1 MPTTWYEAVVREI
14 IPETPQVRRFRLAI
28 PALEV
33 FHFQAGQFIT
43 FDLPVGEKRLQRWR
57 SYSIASP
64 PDGSNVLELCIA
76 RSPSGLGT
84 RYFFEEVQ
92 VGTTLKFK
100 GPEGTFV
107 LPETLD
113 HDVVMI
119 CTGTGIAP
127 FRSMIADLHR
137 RHWPC
142 QRVHLIFGTRTENDI
157 LYRTELETLA
167 RHQPNFRYDVALS
180 RQNDWHGHHGYVHPV
195 YLNAYPQPHP
205 ALQFYLCGWTNMI
218 DQAVAHLINDLHCRR
233 EQIHYELY
241 G

>member
-1 MPTTWYEAVVREI
+1 M
-14 IPETPQVRRFRLAI
+14 
-28 PALEV
+28 
-33 FHFQAGQFIT
+33 G
-43 FDLPVGEKRLQRWR
+43 DKRLQRWR

-64 PDGSNVLELCIA
+64 PDGSNVLELCIV

-142 QRVHLIFGTRTENDI
+142 QCVHLIFGTRTENDI

-167 RHQPNFRYDVALS
+167 RQQPKFRYDVALS
-180 RQNDWHGHHGYVHPV
+180 RQNDWHGHKGHVHPI
-195 YLNAYPQPHP
+195 YLNAYPQPLP
-205 ALQFYLCGWTNMI
+205 SLQFYLCGWTNMI
-218 DQAVAHLINDLHCRR
+218 DQAVAHLFNDLHCRR